1 MGTVPDAPSDQLAE
15 AIAESSRHAAVIRG
29 VRAYIEQHFARPI
42 GLRDVARTVGYSP
55 AYLTDIVRK
64 ETGLPVHRHIIARR
78 LSAAIRLLAETDISI
93 QAIAERSGFSDGGY
107 FARLFKRTTGLTPT
121 AWRAQAMTA
130 RGAAD

>member
-1 MGTVPDAPSDQLAE
+1 MALDLAYDSLAE
-15 AIAESSRHAAVIRG
+15 TISESSPRAALIRG

-78 LSAAIRLLAETDISI
+78 LSAARRLLAETDISI

-107 FARLFKRTTGLTPT
+107 FARLFKRTTGMTPT
-121 AWRAQAMTA
+121 AWRAQVMSAK
-130 RGAAD
+130 